1 MEKYSFNSDNR
12 FLPCSHLIPA
22 QFQPLPPPITRP
34 HRVPP
39 SLQTLQKS
47 RGRHHHKNNHPHRRM
62 KKHVRSRTFKFKE
75 DKIKM
80 ITVAMN
86 ELDRLKRI
94 RLKNN
99 LPERPSPIFRR
110 FIGTIQF
117 LLHYDEVNRET

>member
-1 MEKYSFNSDNR
+1 
-12 FLPCSHLIPA
+12 
-22 QFQPLPPPITRP
+22 
-34 HRVPP
+34 
-39 SLQTLQKS
+39 
-47 RGRHHHKNNHPHRRM
+47 M

-110 FIGTIQF
+110 LIGTIQF